1 VASIHIQEVS
11 KRFGAVTAVN
21 RMRLD
26 LQEGELIAFLGP
38 SGCGKTTTLR
48 MVAGF
53 EQPSAGTIRFG
64 DKDVTNLA
72 PERRNVGMVFQNY
85 ALFPHMTV
93 TQNVAYGL
101 QMRRVEGAELRRR
114 VEAMLAKVQ
123 LQGLGDRY
131 ARQISGGQQQ
141 RTALARALVINP
153 SVLLLD
159 EPLANLDAKLREEMR
174 FYIRELQREFAIT
187 TIYVT
192 HDQAEALVLADR
204 IAVMMD
210 GELHQLDV
218 PKAIYERPA
227 SARVASFIGLAN
239 LIAGKV
245 TANRDGALTVATPF
259 GEIAA
264 CGSSGRSAGEEVQ
277 VCVRPEAFTVS
288 QGGGAV
294 GLRRDGDTT
303 VVTGQVREM
312 AYLGSIIDYQV
323 EAADGLFLRAQAV
336 AGEEYPPGSLVELRF
351 PAGKTWVIES
361 QRQEAG
367 VMKA

>member
-1 VASIHIQEVS
+1 MASIHIEEVT
-11 KRFGAVTAVN
+11 KRFGAITAVD

-53 EQPSAGTIRFG
+53 ERPTAGAIRFG
-64 DKDVTNLA
+64 EQDVTNLA

-101 QMRRVEGAELRRR
+101 QMRAVDASEVTRR

-123 LQGLGDRY
+123 LNGLGDRY
-131 ARQISGGQQQ
+131 TRQISGGQQQ

-174 FYIRELQREFAIT
+174 FYIRELQREFGIT

-192 HDQAEALVLADR
+192 HDQSEALVLADR

-210 GELHQLDV
+210 GELHQLGA
-218 PKAIYERPA
+218 PKEIYERPA
-227 SARVASFIGLAN
+227 SARVADFIGLAN
-239 LIAGKV
+239 LIAGQV
-245 TANRDGALTVATPF
+245 TSNRDGAVTIASQW

-264 CGSSGRSAGEEVQ
+264 RGGSELGAGKDVL
-277 VCVRPEAFTVS
+277 VCVRPEAFTMS
-288 QGGGAV
+288 EGSGAP
-294 GLRRDGDTT
+294 GLRREGDFT
-303 VVTGQVREM
+303 VVTGQVREL
-312 AYLGSIIDYQV
+312 AYLGSIVDYQV
-323 EAADGLFLRAQAV
+323 EAAGGLSLRVQAV
-336 AGEEYPPGSLVELRF
+336 AGEEFPPGSPVELRF
-351 PAGKTWVIES
+351 PAHKTWVVGS
-361 QRQEAG
+361 KPVSG
-367 VMKA
+367 NGPSV

>member
-1 VASIHIQEVS
+1 VARIQLEEVT
-11 KRFGAVTAVN
+11 KRFGSVTAVD

-53 EQPSAGTIRFG
+53 EHPTAGTIRIG
-64 DKDVTNLA
+64 GRDVTNLP

-93 TQNVAYGL
+93 EQNVAYGL
-101 QMRRVEGAELRRR
+101 QMRKVERAETTARVT
-114 VEAMLAKVQ
+114 AMLEKVQ
-123 LQGLGDRY
+123 LGGLGARY

-153 SVLLLD
+153 AVLLLD

-174 FYIRELQREFAIT
+174 FYIRELQREFGIT

-210 GELHQLDV
+210 GVLQQIGAPRE
-218 PKAIYERPA
+218 IYERPA
-227 SARVASFIGLAN
+227 SARVAAFIGLTN
-239 LIAGKV
+239 LIEGTVTRNVAGAV
-245 TANRDGALTVATPF
+245 TVRTRWGDVAAT
-259 GEIAA
+259 GDAA
-264 CGSSGRSAGEEVQ
+264 RREGQAVLAS
-277 VCVRPEAFTVS
+277 VRPESLAMSAAT
-288 QGGGAV
+288 GGSTS
-294 GLRRDGDTT
+294 LQRDGDATI
-303 VVTGQVREM
+303 VTARVHEV
-312 AYLGSIIDYQV
+312 AYLGNVVDYRV
-323 EAADGLFLRAQAV
+323 ETDDGLTLRAQVSGGTEFDVGA
-336 AGEEYPPGSLVELRF
+336 LVELRF
-351 PAGKTWVIES
+351 PAAKCWVVDP
-361 QRQEAG
+361 G
-367 VMKA
+367 VVEERVAA